1 MYQGQTWD
9 SYHVGLHAHF
19 LWHKYKKLRTFKD
32 ITEIKKY
39 MHKRML
45 YTESALALLGELPF
59 TSSQCPFDKKS
70 LHLKK
75 LKNYLLSFHY
85 ICLCFPPTATPTPAK
100 ATSLP
105 CFHPPPWF
113 SPCVLYSSS

>member
-39 MHKRML
+39 VHKRML

-75 LKNYLLSFHY
+75 FFKLFYCCSITIVWVFLPWLPPHPSQSHLPPLL
-85 ICLCFPPTATPTPAK
+85 PP
-100 ATSLP
+100 
-105 CFHPPPWF
+105 
-113 SPCVLYSSS
+113 SPLVLSMCPL